1 MKDTKKKC
9 MIEDKTDDW
18 CENLEEVQ
26 EDKRAEMKL
35 RNRLYISLLVISL
48 IPLFLCGVVMLYQ
61 NTQNVEHVIQENLLG
76 VSQSQI
82 DNIENFCEQIKQD
95 LEIVSRYSFL
105 QEEVKATLYPRDAEA
120 ETNRGYLEEILRER
134 KSYQPY
140 IQSII
145 IVNKNLVV
153 VAGSEDYSASG
164 ALAFVE
170 EEYLTGDFCIGNVYT
185 RKTSFGMKR
194 AVLVYQGVYYGDEL
208 IGFIL
213 QEVLTEHFNQYH
225 ENNVFWD
232 NGVMQIL
239 DANDEIITVGGVGE
253 EAADFI
259 EQQELHERKVD
270 RKRRVGG
277 NEEYGSLEYS
287 IGGEKYITRY
297 ASLKYTDWIIRVTA
311 NVDGYVH
318 VGLSYLALFIAV
330 LVIGV
335 LLMTVL
341 NYFITTRTIHPIEEI
356 REVLKQV
363 QQTQDY
369 SLRIETGSDDELGEL
384 QHEINH
390 LLQCV
395 MESQMQGREE
405 QKSLEKKAEKDPMTG
420 VMNKKAIALRI
431 EQMVEETKE
440 KDGKLAVGFVDIDDF
455 RDYNTK
461 YGHAEGDHVIK
472 YIAHTLREV
481 IPGSVGRNGGD
492 EFVFCMETD
501 GREVVAQTME
511 LLERKLATGIINGVT
526 GERMPVPCSIG
537 IVIDKAGRTDYRKL
551 IQEADEAMYQ
561 AKGAGKNTYYIMVK

>member
-1 MKDTKKKC
+1 
-9 MIEDKTDDW
+9 
-18 CENLEEVQ
+18 
-26 EDKRAEMKL
+26 
-35 RNRLYISLLVISL
+35 
-48 IPLFLCGVVMLYQ
+48 MLYQ

-82 DNIENFCEQIKQD
+82 DNIENFCEQVKQD
-95 LEIVSRYSFL
+95 LEIVSKYSFL
-105 QEEVKATLYPRDAEA
+105 KEEVKATLNPE
-120 ETNRGYLEEILRER
+120 EKGVSSNREYLEEILRER
-134 KSYQPY
+134 KNYQPY
-140 IQSII
+140 IQSIV
-145 IVNKNLVV
+145 IVNRNLLV
-153 VAGSEDYSASG
+153 VAGSEDYAVSG
-164 ALAFVE
+164 ALGFIE
-170 EEYLTGDFCIGNVYT
+170 EECLTGDFCIGNVYS
-185 RKTSFGMKR
+185 RKTSSGMKR

-213 QEVLTEHFNQYH
+213 QEILTEHFNQYH
-225 ENNVFWD
+225 ENNVFWE

-239 DANDEIITVGGVGE
+239 DADDEIVTVGGAGE
-253 EAADFI
+253 ETANFL
-259 EQQELHERKVD
+259 EQQELHERKVE
-270 RKRRVGG
+270 RKRRMTGS
-277 NEEYGSLEYS
+277 EESGTLEYS
-287 IGGEKYITRY
+287 ISGEKYITRY
-297 ASLKYTDWIIRVTA
+297 ASLKYTDWIIRITA
-311 NVDGYVH
+311 NVDGYMQ

-330 LVIGV
+330 LVVGI

-356 REVLKQV
+356 REVLQRV
-363 QQTQDY
+363 QKSQDY

-395 MESQMQGREE
+395 MESQLQDKEE

-420 VMNKKAIALRI
+420 VMNKKAIAQRV
-431 EQMVEETKE
+431 EQMIEEARE
-440 KDGKLAVGFVDIDDF
+440 SDGKLAVGFVDIDDF

-537 IVIDKAGRTDYRKL
+537 IVIDCAGRTDYRKL

-561 AKGAGKNTYYIMVK
+561 AKGNGKNTYYILVK